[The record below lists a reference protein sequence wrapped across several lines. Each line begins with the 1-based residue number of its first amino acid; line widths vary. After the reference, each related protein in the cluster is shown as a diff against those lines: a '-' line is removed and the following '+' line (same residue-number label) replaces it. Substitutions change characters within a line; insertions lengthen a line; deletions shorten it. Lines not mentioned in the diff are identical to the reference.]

1 MTIKR
6 RALSILLSLAV
17 IFTFMPFVST
27 QAYAAS
33 SKKVQLVTKA
43 KSDEGNTTYSYNK
56 KGLVSKAV
64 TKYSSKGE
72 GYDYSTVETT
82 TFKYNKKNRIASE
95 TKKTVVTETSYGTSK
110 TTGKNNGVKK
120 GTVKTT
126 TTDKTK
132 YTYKKGK
139 AVKAVTKTTVVKS
152 GSMTTNEKGRS
163 LTDVDYYDDEQLADG
178 RIIAGYNFY
187 NRDGSINEKNTSANA
202 YYYEG
207 PVESATYDGTTT
219 KVYRPNA
226 DGTYTVITTKN
237 ESNANFVRD
246 RVVTYY
252 KNGGAPGT
260 ADDYDYSVTEKVNV
274 TLNNKTDEYEDE
286 PATSTSTEEC
296 TYTKKASTTTKY
308 SYKKNNVKK
317 AVSTTVRTF
326 DPDSEESETYVTGP
340 STKSST
346 TYYSDGSAVAYN
358 STDNIVNKNSYSETV
373 KNTTTYSYKKGKV
386 AKKVVSDAGVPTYTN
401 VYTRGL
407 ENSSSESVHSNG
419 TKDSY
424 KWTESGPD
432 CEYETTT
439 TVAGGTKTVTTRR
452 NEYTTVFE
460 HNGVPSTW
468 KGGKNE
474 TTTKTD
480 SVKATPSK
488 ATTKYSYDKKGNVKS
503 SKETGKKS
511 EEKILVNETF
521 GNALVEF
528 GADGET
534 KPATMVDSTSYK
546 ITDKFSNTVKAGTK
560 RLKVALKFRTKKS
573 GRYTHSGYDLGR
585 RKFTLKAKK
594 LSSKNAK
601 AAELQQWIIQNGGL
615 NGVVGL

>member
-72 GYDYSTVETT
+72 GYDYSTVVTT
-82 TFKYNKKNRIASE
+82 TFKYNKKNRIDSE
-95 TKKTVVTETSYGTSK
+95 TKKTVFTETSYGTSK
-110 TTGKNNGVKK
+110 TTGKNNGVKE

-152 GSMTTNEKGRS
+152 GSSTTNEKERS
-163 LTDVDYYDDEQLADG
+163 LSSMGQLTDG
-178 RIIAGYNFY
+178 RIIAGYNHF
-187 NRDGSINEKNTSANA
+187 NRDGSVNNKNTSANA

-207 PVESATYDGTTT
+207 PVESATEDVTTT
-219 KVYRPNA
+219 TVYRPNA

-246 RVVTYY
+246 RVITYY

-260 ADDYDYSVTEKVNV
+260 ADDYDYYVYEKVNV
-274 TLNNKTDEYEDE
+274 TLNNKTDDYDE

-296 TYTKKASTTTKY
+296 TYTSKAATTTKY

-340 STKSST
+340 STESST
-346 TYYSDGSAVAYN
+346 TYYSDGSSEVYN
-358 STDNIVNKNSYSETV
+358 STDNTVNKNSYSETV

-407 ENSSSESVHSNG
+407 DNSSSEYVHSNG

-503 SKETGKKS
+503 AKETGKKS
-511 EEKILVNETF
+511 EEKILVNENF

-546 ITDKFSNTVKAGTK
+546 ITDKFANTIKAGTK
-560 RLKVALKFRTKKS
+560 RLKVALKFRTSKS
-573 GRYTHSGYDLGR
+573 GRYTHSGYELGR